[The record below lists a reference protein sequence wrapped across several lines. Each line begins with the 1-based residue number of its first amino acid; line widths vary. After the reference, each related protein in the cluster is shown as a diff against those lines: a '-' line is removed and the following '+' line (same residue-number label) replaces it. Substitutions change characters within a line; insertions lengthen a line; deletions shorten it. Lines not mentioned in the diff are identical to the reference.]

1 MKVGVAGASGRMGK
15 GIVRAITESDDM
27 ELVLTID
34 LKDLGIDAGK
44 VAGIGNI
51 GVRITSPDDL
61 EKKLGESRAQILVD
75 FTNKEAALKNTGVAA
90 RKKVK
95 MVIGTTG
102 LKNVDVDLIKKIVS
116 ENHTSAVISPNMATG
131 VNIFFKLV
139 RDAAL
144 SLGRDFDVEII
155 EAHHHHKRDAP
166 SGTAL
171 RVGELVAN
179 ALGRDIEK
187 DGVFGRRGM
196 IGERKVGEIGV
207 HALRAG
213 DIVGDHSVLY
223 AGEGERI
230 EIIHRAHSRDAFI
243 NGVMKAIRFL
253 KNKDSDGKVYSTWDV
268 LGIK

>member
-1 MKVGVAGASGRMGK
+1 MGK
-15 GIVRAITESDDM
+15 GIVRAIDEVDDM
-27 ELVLTID
+27 ELVLAVD
-34 LKDLGIDAGK
+34 LKDVGIDVGK

-51 GVRITSPDDL
+51 GLQITSPDDL
-61 EKKLGESRAQILVD
+61 EKKLSESGAKIFVD
-75 FTNKEAALKNTGVAA
+75 FTNKEAALKNIGVAA
-90 RKKVK
+90 RKRVK
-95 MVIGTTG
+95 LVIGTTG
-102 LKNVDVDLIKKIVS
+102 LKKDDLDLINKVVS
-116 ENHTSAVISPNMATG
+116 ENHITAVISPNMATG

-144 SLGRDFDVEII
+144 CLGGDFDVEII
-155 EAHHHHKRDAP
+155 EAHHHHKKDAP

-171 RVGELVAN
+171 RAGELVAN
-179 ALGRDIEK
+179 ALGRDIEE
-187 DGVFGRRGM
+187 DAVFGRRGM
-196 IGERKVGEIGV
+196 VGERKVGEIGV

-213 DIVGDHSVLY
+213 DIVGDHTVLF

-253 KNKDSDGKVYSTWDV
+253 KNKDSDGNVYSTWDV